1 MGGFPVFAG
10 APRFRLAAHS
20 ATARPFDDFAN
31 PEYGFACAD
40 QFGRHIS
47 NLLRQY
53 GENHTNAAVERA
65 GHFAWFNIA
74 LCLQERHQARL
85 FPAVDIDHSMRAFGQ
100 HTRDVFQQTATR
112 DVGQRIDFA
121 AADRRQQALHIN
133 AGGFDQGI
141 DQEHVLIEQRGS
153 IQLPALVLGQA
164 AHQRI
169 AVGVDARAGEAQQ
182 NMARCNFVPGQ
193 LFAAFDSADAETGK
207 IVIALSIHARH
218 FCRFATDKGTTGN
231 LATFSNACN
240 DAFGNAVVELP
251 GGKIVED
258 EQRFCPLHDQVVD
271 AHRDQ
276 IDTDLVVSIMID
288 GQFDLGAYAVVRRDQ
303 QGIIVPCGLG
313 IEEPAEATNLRVRTR
328 TGRGF
333 DHGADGFDQ
342 RVTGCNRNACFGV
355 AIGCLVAHLARL
367 TLSGLEIQACLGKR
381 LSVFPMPHSITI
393 LSPAQSRRPIL
404 WIGMAVLAILLVF
417 LGRAALQA
425 QVDGDRG
432 IAPVVSNGDISIG
445 GIDVDVTGKNAEE
458 ARENG
463 WKMAQKLG
471 WKKLGGPDMAESQ
484 LDSMVSAIV
493 VEKEQIGPHRY
504 IAKLGV
510 VFDRARAGQFMAANG
525 PLSRSAPM
533 LLIPVLDSGGV
544 QTVYEVRNPWQ
555 KAWAEFQ
562 TGASA
567 IDYARASGAG
577 GDSLLLT
584 NGQISRRSRLWWSN
598 ILDQFSAADVLMAIA
613 RLERTYPG
621 GPVKGHFTA
630 RMGPD
635 SRYLESFTLTA
646 KDEAGVPAMFNQALT
661 RFDGIYTQALHNGL
675 LQPDPTLRTQKLEI
689 DPVLAGLIDAARKAQ
704 AASLAPVDAVSV
716 AVPLAETPK
725 AVTPTAPTRPVA
737 NFTVQFSSPDAASV
751 DAALGSA
758 RGTAGVQGASTSSI
772 AVGGV
777 SVMRVSYAGSLSELA
792 AALRARGWQVSE
804 GANALSIRR

>member
-1 MGGFPVFAG
+1 
-10 APRFRLAAHS
+10 
-20 ATARPFDDFAN
+20 
-31 PEYGFACAD
+31 
-40 QFGRHIS
+40 
-47 NLLRQY
+47 
-53 GENHTNAAVERA
+53 
-65 GHFAWFNIA
+65 
-74 LCLQERHQARL
+74 
-85 FPAVDIDHSMRAFGQ
+85 
-100 HTRDVFQQTATR
+100 
-112 DVGQRIDFA
+112 
-121 AADRRQQALHIN
+121 
-133 AGGFDQGI
+133 
-141 DQEHVLIEQRGS
+141 
-153 IQLPALVLGQA
+153 
-164 AHQRI
+164 
-169 AVGVDARAGEAQQ
+169 
-182 NMARCNFVPGQ
+182 
-193 LFAAFDSADAETGK
+193 
-207 IVIALSIHARH
+207 
-218 FCRFATDKGTTGN
+218 
-231 LATFSNACN
+231 
-240 DAFGNAVVELP
+240 
-251 GGKIVED
+251 
-258 EQRFCPLHDQVVD
+258 
-271 AHRDQ
+271 
-276 IDTDLVVSIMID
+276 
-288 GQFDLGAYAVVRRDQ
+288 
-303 QGIIVPCGLG
+303 
-313 IEEPAEATNLRVRTR
+313 
-328 TGRGF
+328 
-333 DHGADGFDQ
+333 
-342 RVTGCNRNACFGV
+342 
-355 AIGCLVAHLARL
+355 
-367 TLSGLEIQACLGKR
+367 
-381 LSVFPMPHSITI
+381 
-393 LSPAQSRRPIL
+393 
-404 WIGMAVLAILLVF
+404 MAVLAILLVF

-646 KDEAGVPAMFNQALT
+646 NDEAGVPAMFNQALT